1 MRLRYA
7 VLLLPLMVSPL
18 LVTSPVACG
27 CEPDPN
33 SMAGQ
38 MAIYVATGASPVS
51 AESSRALGASAF
63 VGKDIHRLAKNPSP
77 DSECVWASP
86 TRLECTYWN
95 EVGLLYSRGR
105 LVRVAADAGGRVTA
119 VSVSSIRK
127 LIGVSFGASA

>member
-27 CEPDPN
+27 CEPDPT

-38 MAIYVATGASPVS
+38 MAIYVATGASTVS

-63 VGKDIHRLAKNPSP
+63 VGKDTHRLAKNPSP
-77 DSECVWASP
+77 DSECLWASP
-86 TRLECTYWN
+86 TRLECIYWH

-105 LVRVAADAGGRVTA
+105 LVHIAADASGRVTV
-119 VSVSSIRK
+119 VSVLSIRK
-127 LIGVSFGASA
+127 LIGISFGANA